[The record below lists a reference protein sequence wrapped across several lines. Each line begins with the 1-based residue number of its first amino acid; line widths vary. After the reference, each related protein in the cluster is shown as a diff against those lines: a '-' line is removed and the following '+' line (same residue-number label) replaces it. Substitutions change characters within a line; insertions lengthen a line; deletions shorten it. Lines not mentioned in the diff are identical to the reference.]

1 MTKPAGHFTINAGM
15 TDEEGVF
22 GMEKEWTRMYLAE
35 FLRKLEQGTLSVE
48 KGQDMP
54 KSFQNLSFKKGK
66 EEVGLTM
73 SDIVWLGNQL
83 ESAHYTEPALKN
95 WVKREI
101 KEYIGGPQVGRKY
114 SIQQAALLFIVKDLK
129 VLLDF
134 EAIRKV
140 LGSVFNNPVKREDD
154 IISPLKFYQGYACLY
169 EQLMQKTDLLTESS
183 IKREIEQFV
192 ENDEGFPV
200 EDKEKIFDAMMVAT
214 LAVRTNFLKAWAQ
227 RYVMRENGKE

>member
-1 MTKPAGHFTINAGM
+1 MG
-15 TDEEGVF
+15 
-22 GMEKEWTRMYLAE
+22 KEWTRMDLAE
-35 FLRKLEQGTLSVE
+35 FLSMMEQGTLTVE

-54 KSFQNLSFKKGK
+54 KSFQNLSYKKGK

-73 SDIVWLGNQL
+73 SNIVWLGNQL
-83 ESAHYTEPALKN
+83 ESANYTEPALKN

-101 KEYIGGPQVGRKY
+101 KEYIGAPQIGRKY

-140 LGSVFNNPVKREDD
+140 LGSIFNNPVEREDD
-154 IISPLKFYQGYACLY
+154 IISPLNFYQGYACLY
-169 EQLMQKTDLLTESS
+169 EQLMQKTNLLTENN
-183 IKREIEQFV
+183 IKSEIEQFLKA
-192 ENDEGFPV
+192 EDGFSL
-200 EDKEKIFDAMMVAT
+200 EEKGKVFDALMVAT

-227 RYVMRENGKE
+227 RYVMGENGKE